1 MSYRLLPILLYSM
14 LLAQT
19 TLSNEQLDLLR
30 DQLSQNSK
38 IDEKITSTQEGEK
51 SKLTQDFEEITIVAD
66 ENATPIN
73 DKNAKPNNN
82 NFYYGYSYFK
92 NKINFFDNTPT
103 SADYRLGAGD
113 EIILSIW
120 GEVNSRE
127 KITINKEGL
136 IYFENLGF
144 INVSNMTIAQ
154 AEKVLKDR
162 LQNIYSTLKEDIATT
177 DLMIEVSNLKSINVY
192 LSGEV
197 RSPGVHL
204 VHPFSDIFSALI
216 QSGGPTLNGSLR
228 EIQLIRNGEIIS
240 STDLYAFFNS
250 GLGGNFHN
258 QKLLNGDVIN
268 VPPVGI
274 RVLAE
279 GEFNNLGFY
288 ELLPDENINSLINY
302 AGGLTSNSSNKAII
316 NEIIPID
323 RRKSDDIA
331 RTGKVTSLSN
341 ASKISLNNG
350 STINVLPIGNNT
362 FSVTVLG
369 RVNYPGSYPLYKN
382 LFLPSNEQRLEVLS
396 LKDLLSIAGGFE
408 DPVFRKTIND
418 KITVLRLD
426 ENQFYGQEFIVDYAD
441 SDNFELQTN
450 DKILVY
456 ENLSYENSF
465 TYTIKGE
472 INKPGTY
479 PLKQGITLIE
489 AIQIANGISP
499 MGSINSVLVTKD
511 VESIGS
517 DGESIITTSMVSN
530 IDPSFEIADG
540 NIITIL
546 PKTNVVSVEG
556 NVYNPGFVAYS
567 SSSMTMSKA
576 IELAG
581 GYKPNSL
588 KKDSYIIRSNGEI
601 EKGGVIRGAKRVFP
615 GDAIFIPVDPQPS
628 EFNVTAFTA
637 DLLSVLTNIVAILV
651 IIENNKN

>member
-1 MSYRLLPILLYSM
+1 MNYRLLPILLFSM

-30 DQLSQNSK
+30 NQLSQGSEIADTN
-38 IDEKITSTQEGEK
+38 ILIQETND
-51 SKLTQDFEEITIVAD
+51 LTNEDFEEITIVVD
-66 ENATPIN
+66 ENATP
-73 DKNAKPNNN
+73 DNN
-82 NFYYGYSYFK
+82 NFYYGYSYFD
-92 NKINFFDNTPT
+92 NEINFFDNIPT

-113 EIILSIW
+113 AIILSLW

-177 DLMIEVSNLKSINVY
+177 DLMIEVSSLKSINVY

-197 RSPGVHL
+197 QSPGVHL

-240 STDLYAFFNS
+240 STDLYTFFSS
-250 GLGGNFHN
+250 GLGNFSS

-279 GEFNNLGFY
+279 GELNNLGYY
-288 ELLPDENINSLINY
+288 ELLEDETINSLINY

-316 NEIIPID
+316 NEIIPMGS
-323 RRKSDDIA
+323 RTSDDAA
-331 RTGKVTSLSN
+331 RTGKVISLSN

-350 STINVLPIGNNT
+350 STINILPISNNT
-362 FSVTVLG
+362 VSVNVLG
-369 RVNYPGSYPLYKN
+369 RVNLPGEYPLYKN
-382 LFLPSNEQRLEVLS
+382 LFSSSKGQQLEALS
-396 LKDLLSIAGGFE
+396 LKELLDIAGGFE
-408 DPVFRKTIND
+408 DPIFRKTIND
-418 KITVLRLD
+418 EIVVLRLN
-426 ENQFYGQEFIVDYAD
+426 ENQFYGEEFVVDYAD
-441 SDNFELQTN
+441 SDNFKLNIN
-450 DKILVY
+450 DQVFVY
-456 ENLSYENSF
+456 ENSNYENSF
-465 TYTIKGE
+465 TYRIEGE
-472 INKPGTY
+472 VNNPGTY
-479 PLKQGITLIE
+479 SLKEGTTLRE
-489 AIQIANGISP
+489 AIQIANGVSP
-499 MGSINSVLVTKD
+499 MGSINSVSVSKELISLDSEGNSITETALV
-511 VESIGS
+511 G
-517 DGESIITTSMVSN
+517 N
-530 IDPSFEIADG
+530 INLSFEIADK

-546 PKTNVVSVEG
+546 PKTNVVKVDG
-556 NVYNPGFVAYS
+556 NVYSPGFIAHS
-567 SSSMTMSKA
+567 SSSMSMSKA

-588 KKDSYIIRSNGEI
+588 KKNSYVIRSNGEI
-601 EKGGVIRGAKRVFP
+601 EKADFFRGRAKRVFP
-615 GDAIFIPVDPQPS
+615 GDAIFVPVDPNPS
-628 EFNVTAFTA
+628 QFNVAAFTA
-637 DLLSVLTNIVAILV
+637 DILSVLTNIAAILV
-651 IIENNKN
+651 IVDNNSD

>member
-1 MSYRLLPILLYSM
+1 MNYRLLPILLFSM

-19 TLSNEQLDLLR
+19 TLSNDQLDLLR
-30 DQLSQNSK
+30 DQLSQGSEIADTN
-38 IDEKITSTQEGEK
+38 ILIEETSD
-51 SKLTQDFEEITIVAD
+51 LTSEDFEEVTIEAEEDVIPLNND
-66 ENATPIN
+66 LYFGYKYFENE
-73 DKNAKPNNN
+73 
-82 NFYYGYSYFK
+82 
-92 NKINFFDNTPT
+92 INFFDNTPT

-113 EIILSIW
+113 EIILSLW

-197 RSPGVHL
+197 QSPGVHL

-240 STDLYAFFNS
+240 STDLYTFFSS
-250 GLGGNFHN
+250 GLGNFSS

-279 GEFNNLGFY
+279 GELNNLGYY
-288 ELLPDENINSLINY
+288 ELLADETINSLINY
-302 AGGLTSNSSNKAII
+302 AGGLTSNSSNTVII
-316 NEIIPID
+316 NEIIPMGK
-323 RRKSDDIA
+323 RTSDDAA
-331 RTGKVTSLSN
+331 RTGKVISLSN

-350 STINVLPIGNNT
+350 STINILPISNNT
-362 FSVTVLG
+362 VSVTVFG
-369 RVNYPGSYPLYKN
+369 RVSFPGEYPLYKN
-382 LFLPSNEQRLEVLS
+382 LFSSSKEQQLEALS
-396 LKDLLSIAGGFE
+396 LKELLGIVGGFE

-418 KITVLRLD
+418 KIVVLRQD
-426 ENQFYGQEFIVDYAD
+426 ENQFYGKEFVIDYAD
-441 SDNFELQTN
+441 SDNFKLNIN
-450 DKILVY
+450 DKVFVY
-456 ENLSYENSF
+456 ENSNYDNSF
-465 TYTIKGE
+465 TYTIEGE
-472 INKPGTY
+472 VNSPGTY
-479 PLKQGITLIE
+479 PLKEGTTLQD
-489 AIQIANGISP
+489 AINIAGGVSP
-499 MGSINSVLVTKD
+499 MGSINSVSVSKEVASFDSGGNTVTETALV
-511 VESIGS
+511 G
-517 DGESIITTSMVSN
+517 N
-530 IDPSFEIADG
+530 IDFSFEIADK

-546 PKTNVVSVEG
+546 PKTNVVRVDG
-556 NVYNPGFVAYS
+556 NVYSPGFIAHS
-567 SSSMTMSKA
+567 SSTMSMSKA

-588 KKDSYIIRSNGEI
+588 KKNAYVIRANGEI
-601 EKGGVIRGAKRVFP
+601 EKADLFGGRAKRVFP
-615 GDAIFIPVDPQPS
+615 GDAIFVPVDPNPS
-628 EFNVTAFTA
+628 QFNVSAFTA
-637 DLLSVLTNIVAILV
+637 DLLSVLTNLAAILV
-651 IIENNKN
+651 IVDNNSN